1 MSLKL
6 RPHVEE
12 LTTFAPFMY
21 AYIKG
26 KITDKNPAFVVL
38 ETNDGIGWHINISL
52 NTYSALETKDE
63 AKLFIHHIQ
72 REDIQSLFGFATM
85 EEKVIFGHLLSV
97 SGVGPNT
104 ARMVLSS
111 MEATDIKRAIGQNDV
126 GAFKRVKGVGPK
138 TAQRIL
144 IDLRDKIEWEEHQE
158 LLSSSAEDNTAFQE
172 ALSALLALGFP
183 RTKASSALSAI
194 KKKNPEIKSAENLIK
209 AALRAL
215 S

>member
-1 MSLKL
+1 
-6 RPHVEE
+6 
-12 LTTFAPFMY
+12 MY

-26 KITDKNPAFVVL
+26 EITEKNPAFVVI
-38 ETNDGIGWHINISL
+38 ETAGIGWHINISL
-52 NTYSALETKDE
+52 NTFSSIEHASE
-63 AKLFIHHIQ
+63 AKLYIHHIQ
-72 REDIQSLFGFATM
+72 REDVQALFGFATR
-85 EEKVIFGHLLSV
+85 EEKEIFGHLLSV

-111 MEATDIKRAIGQNDV
+111 METRDIRRAIGQNDV
-126 GAFKRVKGVGPK
+126 GAFKQVKGVGPK

-144 IDLRDKIEWEEHQE
+144 IDLRDKIDAEGHDE
-158 LLSSSAEDNTAFQE
+158 LLSTASPDNTLFQE

-183 RTKASSALSAI
+183 RTRASKALSKI
-194 KKKNPEIKSAENLIK
+194 KKEKPSVKSAEDLIK

>member
-1 MSLKL
+1 
-6 RPHVEE
+6 
-12 LTTFAPFMY
+12 MY

-26 KITDKNPAFVVL
+26 KLTEKNPAYVVV
-38 ETNDGIGWHINISL
+38 ETAEGIGWHINISL
-52 NTYSALETKDE
+52 NTYTALETLEE
-63 AKLFIHHIQ
+63 AKLYIHHIQ
-72 REDIQSLFGFATM
+72 REDVQALFGFADK
-85 EEKVIFGHLLSV
+85 EEKGIFGHLLSV

-111 MEATDIKRAIGQNDV
+111 LTSQEIKRAIGQNDV

-144 IDLRDKIEWEEHQE
+144 IDLRDKIEWEDHGDV
-158 LLSSSAEDNTAFQE
+158 LSSSAVDNTAYQE

-183 RTKASSALSAI
+183 RTKASKVLSDLRKENSGAT
-194 KKKNPEIKSAENLIK
+194 NAEGLIK